1 MCEMSSKPN
10 QKEQMLFREGAA
22 LLLGPRTAFTPAP
35 GGSKPPRCPFLH
47 SQVLLPEGGRE
58 GREKKTAPGFSPSI
72 GWPGHC
78 PRSLEM
84 QLGMETG
91 GREAIS
97 CPNGPL
103 LFSTPFISL
112 SLSTEKLVNHH
123 EPPAL
128 LHLCL
133 RPRKTG
139 DQRIL
144 NTGPLH
150 LLHLPASVS
159 SPDTHKAHSQQCVQK
174 STHTSLNSPA
184 DSDAPK
190 S

>member
-1 MCEMSSKPN
+1 MSSKPN
-10 QKEQMLFREGAA
+10 QKEQMLFREKAA
-22 LLLGPRTAFTPAP
+22 LPTPPWAQDCIHTSSCGEQSAQMPLPPFP
-35 GGSKPPRCPFLH
+35 GSASRGRQRGKGEENH
-47 SQVLLPEGGRE
+47 SWLLP
-58 GREKKTAPGFSPSI
+58 I
-72 GWPGHC
+72 YWPA
-78 PRSLEM
+78 RSLSQSLEM

-103 LFSTPFISL
+103 LLSTPFISL
-112 SLSTEKLVNHH
+112 SLSTEKLVNHR

-133 RPRKTG
+133 RLRKTG

-159 SPDTHKAHSQQCVQK
+159 FPRHA
-174 STHTSLNSPA
+174 
-184 DSDAPK
+184 
-190 S
+190 